1 MRNKLTITVSDI
13 NGTKHYEVHQAVK
26 KFIVYFLVFIGLV
39 VGSSFYLINF
49 LMHEV
54 ETLEKKKEMIA
65 AEEAKLKEE
74 KRVLEEQI
82 AKKTEEFEN
91 IRDKVEDIEELIG
104 LKPAKKVAGED
115 LEKRLELL
123 KISSN
128 ERKVIL
134 NSIPQGYPVRGAHIT
149 SGFGWRIHPIFHKRK
164 FHHGL
169 DFAGKI
175 GLPIRAPADGIV
187 TSAGFNRGGYGYVIK
202 IAHNYGFETIYAH
215 LTKNLKVKVGDFVK
229 KGDIIGYLGNSGRST
244 GPHLHYEVRFLGR
257 ILNPI
262 NFVRWNIINFDE
274 IFKKEDRVPWHSLV
288 EAIKHQQDLFLRL
301 QQNLQALQ
309 KNKPSRR
316 KRRSSRQER
325 K

>member
-1 MRNKLTITVSDI
+1 MKNKLTITVSDI

-26 KFIVYFLVFIGLV
+26 KFIIYFLLFIFLI
-39 VGSSFYLINF
+39 VGGSFYLINF
-49 LMHEV
+49 LMDEV
-54 ETLEKKKEMIA
+54 ETLEKKKELIA
-65 AEEAKLKEE
+65 KEEEKLKEE
-74 KRVLEEQI
+74 KRILQEEI

-104 LKPAKKVAGED
+104 LKPSKESENI
-115 LEKRLELL
+115 EKRIDLI

-128 ERKVIL
+128 ERKLIV
-134 NSIPQGYPVRGAHIT
+134 NSIPQGFPVRGAHIT
-149 SGFGWRIHPIFHKRK
+149 SGFGWRIHPISHTRK

-169 DFAGKI
+169 DFGGRI
-175 GLPIRAPADGIV
+175 GLPIRVTADGIV
-187 TSAGFNRGGYGYVIK
+187 TSAGFNRGGYGYVVK
-202 IAHNYGFETIYAH
+202 VMHNFGFETIYGH
-215 LTKNLKVKVGDFVK
+215 MTKNIKVKVGDFVK

-244 GPHLHYEVRFLGR
+244 GPHLHYEVRFIDR

-262 NFVRWNIINFDE
+262 NFVRWSIINFDE

-301 QQNLQALQ
+301 QQAAPKQ
-309 KNKPSRR
+309 KGKA
-316 KRRSSRQER
+316 SRQKRQSSHQAR